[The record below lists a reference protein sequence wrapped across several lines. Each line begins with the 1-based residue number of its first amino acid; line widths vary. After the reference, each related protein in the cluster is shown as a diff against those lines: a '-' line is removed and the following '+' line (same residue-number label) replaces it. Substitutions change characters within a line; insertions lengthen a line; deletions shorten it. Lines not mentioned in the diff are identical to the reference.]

1 MLHSRSV
8 RPTRELL
15 NADELSLL
23 VDYAEDMVRV
33 RDHVM
38 VLLSHGYDL
47 AGSSAWGKKEDP

>member
-15 NADELSLL
+15 NADEIFLL

-47 AGSSAWGKKEDP
+47 AGSSA